1 MDELEYT
8 RNQFQRILEEA
19 RQDLSEFGDVGVG
32 AYILD
37 GLAVDYMLSKNEG
50 DESNPPV
57 PDGAVIEPM
66 RLSEF
71 IEKMQHTLNILDDI
85 WDLPVSNKN
94 KGK

>member
-1 MDELEYT
+1 MNELEYT
-8 RNQFQRILEEA
+8 RHQFERILAEA
-19 RQDLSEFGDVGVG
+19 RQDLSEFGDIGVG

-57 PDGAVIEPM
+57 PDGAVIELM

-71 IEKMQHTLNILDDI
+71 IEKMQYTLSILDDI
-85 WDLPVSNKN
+85 WDLPAPEH
-94 KGK
+94 GKRD